1 MLILDGDVQKL
12 EESVISHRR
21 WLHQYPE
28 IGFDVYGTKDYILKK
43 LNEYGFEEIKILSK
57 TGIKVVIRGKVGKRT
72 LAFRA
77 DMDALAIEEKTGLD
91 FASRRKGV
99 MHACGHD
106 GHMAILLGLA
116 EWLSQNKDTLEDNIV
131 LIFQPD
137 EENEGGA
144 LPMIKEGLLEDPKV
158 DAIFGLH
165 ILPDLP
171 EGMIGTKVG
180 PLMAQTSEVNIEI
193 VGKSAHGAMP
203 HNGIDTI
210 VVASQFITAL
220 QSIISRGIDPTENA
234 IITIGRI
241 YGGDTRNILAESVMM
256 ECTIR
261 TFSDKIYHRIRQK
274 ILDLL
279 DGLKKSHGVETKF
292 HEGVYYPPV
301 INDVVWTKKVIE
313 ILNPEQYIEVNPLMI
328 AEDFS
333 NYQKIVP
340 GVFLFLGSGNDKK
353 GLVHPLHSSLFNFD
367 EKILLQGIQLYK
379 NIINRIR

>member
-1 MLILDGDVQKL
+1 MLNLDGDIQELKK
-12 EESVISHRR
+12 SVISHRR

-28 IGFDVYGTKDYILKK
+28 IGFDVYGTRDYILEK
-43 LNEYGFEEIKILSK
+43 LDEYGFNEIEVLAE
-57 TGIKVVIRGKVGKRT
+57 TGIKVVIRGKVGRRT

-91 FASRRKGV
+91 YASRKKGI

-116 EWLSQNKDTLEDNIV
+116 EWISQNRDVLEDNIV
-131 LIFQPD
+131 LVFQPD

-144 LPMIKEGLLEDPKV
+144 LPMIREGLLEKPRV
-158 DAIFGLH
+158 DAFFGLH

-171 EGMIGTKVG
+171 EGMIGTKTG

-203 HNGIDTI
+203 HNGVDTI
-210 VVASQFITAL
+210 VVAAQFINAL
-220 QSIISRGIDPTENA
+220 QSIISRSIDPTENA

-241 YGGDTRNILAESVMM
+241 YGGDTRNILAERVVM
-256 ECTIR
+256 ESTIR
-261 TFSDKIYHRIRQK
+261 TFSDEVYKRIRHK

-279 DGLKKSHGVETKF
+279 DGLKKAYGVETKF

-301 INDVVWTKKVIE
+301 INDAVWTKKVID
-313 ILNPEQYIEVNPLMI
+313 ILTPEQYIEVHPLMI

-333 NYQKIVP
+333 NYQKEVP
-340 GVFLFLGSGNDKK
+340 GVFLFLGSYNEQK
-353 GLVHPLHSSLFNFD
+353 GLIHPLHSNLFNFD
-367 EKILLQGIQLYK
+367 EKILLQGLQLYK
-379 NIINRIR
+379 NIITQI

>member
-1 MLILDGDVQKL
+1 
-12 EESVISHRR
+12 
-21 WLHQYPE
+21 
-28 IGFDVYGTKDYILKK
+28 
-43 LNEYGFEEIKILSK
+43 
-57 TGIKVVIRGKVGKRT
+57 
-72 LAFRA
+72 
-77 DMDALAIEEKTGLD
+77 MDALAIEEKTGLD

-116 EWLSQNKDTLEDNIV
+116 KWLSQNKDTLEDNIV

>member
-1 MLILDGDVQKL
+1 MLNLDGDIQELKK
-12 EESVISHRR
+12 SVISHRR

-28 IGFDVYGTKDYILKK
+28 IGFDVYGTRDYIIEK
-43 LNEYGFEEIKILSK
+43 LDEYGFNEIEVLAE
-57 TGIKVVIRGKVGKRT
+57 TGIKVVIRGKVGRRT

-91 FASRRKGV
+91 YASRKKGI

-116 EWLSQNKDTLEDNIV
+116 EWISQNRDVLEDNIV
-131 LIFQPD
+131 LVFQPD

-144 LPMIKEGLLEDPKV
+144 LPMIREGLLEKPRV
-158 DAIFGLH
+158 DAFFGLH

-171 EGMIGTKVG
+171 EGMIGTKTG

-203 HNGIDTI
+203 HNGVDTI
-210 VVASQFITAL
+210 VVAAQFINAL
-220 QSIISRGIDPTENA
+220 QSIISRSIDPTENA

-241 YGGDTRNILAESVMM
+241 YGGDTRNILAERVVM
-256 ECTIR
+256 ESTIR
-261 TFSDKIYHRIRQK
+261 TFSDEVYKRIRHK

-279 DGLKKSHGVETKF
+279 DGLKKAYGVETKF

-301 INDVVWTKKVIE
+301 INDAVWTKKVID
-313 ILNPEQYIEVNPLMI
+313 ILTPEQYIEVHPLMI

-333 NYQKIVP
+333 NYQKEVP
-340 GVFLFLGSGNDKK
+340 GVFLFLGSYNEQK
-353 GLVHPLHSSLFNFD
+353 GLIHPLHSNLFNFD
-367 EKILLQGIQLYK
+367 EKILLQGLQLYK
-379 NIINRIR
+379 NIITQI

>member
-1 MLILDGDVQKL
+1 MLNLDGDIQELKK
-12 EESVISHRR
+12 SVISHRR

-28 IGFDVYGTKDYILKK
+28 IGFDVYGTRDYILEK
-43 LNEYGFEEIKILSK
+43 LDEYGFNEIEVLAE
-57 TGIKVVIRGKVGKRT
+57 TGIKVVIRGKVGRRT

-91 FASRRKGV
+91 YASRKKGI

-116 EWLSQNKDTLEDNIV
+116 EWISQNRDVLEDNIV
-131 LIFQPD
+131 LVFQPD

-144 LPMIKEGLLEDPKV
+144 LPMIREGLLEKPRV
-158 DAIFGLH
+158 DAFFGLH

-171 EGMIGTKVG
+171 EGMIGTKTG

-203 HNGIDTI
+203 HNGVDTI
-210 VVASQFITAL
+210 VVAAQFINAL
-220 QSIISRGIDPTENA
+220 QSIISRSIDPTENA

-241 YGGDTRNILAESVMM
+241 YGGDTRNILAERVVM
-256 ECTIR
+256 ESTIR
-261 TFSDKIYHRIRQK
+261 TFSDEVYKRIRHK

-279 DGLKKSHGVETKF
+279 DGLKKAYGVETKF
-292 HEGVYYPPV
+292 HAGVYYPPV
-301 INDVVWTKKVIE
+301 INDAVWTKKVID
-313 ILNPEQYIEVNPLMI
+313 ILTPEQYIEVHPLMI

-333 NYQKIVP
+333 NYQKEVP
-340 GVFLFLGSGNDKK
+340 GVFLFLGSYNEQK
-353 GLVHPLHSSLFNFD
+353 GLIHPLHSNLFNFD
-367 EKILLQGIQLYK
+367 EKILLQGLQLYK
-379 NIINRIR
+379 NIITQI

>member
-1 MLILDGDVQKL
+1 MLNLDGDIQELKK
-12 EESVISHRR
+12 SVISHRR

-28 IGFDVYGTKDYILKK
+28 IGFDVYGTRDYILEK
-43 LNEYGFEEIKILSK
+43 LDEYGFNEIEVLAE
-57 TGIKVVIRGKVGKRT
+57 TGIKVVIRGKVGRRT

-77 DMDALAIEEKTGLD
+77 DMDALVIEEKTGLD
-91 FASRRKGV
+91 YASRKKGI

-116 EWLSQNKDTLEDNIV
+116 EWISQNRDVLEDNIV
-131 LIFQPD
+131 LVFQPD

-144 LPMIKEGLLEDPKV
+144 LPMIREGLLEKPRV
-158 DAIFGLH
+158 DAFFGLH

-171 EGMIGTKVG
+171 EGMIGTKTG

-203 HNGIDTI
+203 HNGVDTI
-210 VVASQFITAL
+210 VVAAQFINAL
-220 QSIISRGIDPTENA
+220 QSIISRSIDPTENA

-241 YGGDTRNILAESVMM
+241 YGGDTRNILAERVVM
-256 ECTIR
+256 ESTIR
-261 TFSDKIYHRIRQK
+261 TFSDEVYKRIRHK

-279 DGLKKSHGVETKF
+279 DGLKKAYGVETKF

-301 INDVVWTKKVIE
+301 INDAVWTKKVID
-313 ILNPEQYIEVNPLMI
+313 ILTPEQYIEVHPLMI

-333 NYQKIVP
+333 NYQKEVP
-340 GVFLFLGSGNDKK
+340 GVFLFLGSYNEQK
-353 GLVHPLHSSLFNFD
+353 GLIHPLHSNLFNFD
-367 EKILLQGIQLYK
+367 EKILLQGLQLYK
-379 NIINRIR
+379 NIITQI

>member
-1 MLILDGDVQKL
+1 
-12 EESVISHRR
+12 
-21 WLHQYPE
+21 
-28 IGFDVYGTKDYILKK
+28 
-43 LNEYGFEEIKILSK
+43 
-57 TGIKVVIRGKVGKRT
+57 
-72 LAFRA
+72 
-77 DMDALAIEEKTGLD
+77 
-91 FASRRKGV
+91 
-99 MHACGHD
+99 
-106 GHMAILLGLA
+106 
-116 EWLSQNKDTLEDNIV
+116 
-131 LIFQPD
+131 
-137 EENEGGA
+137 
-144 LPMIKEGLLEDPKV
+144 
-158 DAIFGLH
+158 
-165 ILPDLP
+165 
-171 EGMIGTKVG
+171 
-180 PLMAQTSEVNIEI
+180 MAQTSEVNIEI

-210 VVASQFITAL
+210 VASQFITAL

-353 GLVHPLHSSLFNFD
+353 GLVHPLHSSYLILTKRFYSKAFNY
-367 EKILLQGIQLYK
+367 I
-379 NIINRIR
+379 RI

>member
-193 VGKSAHGAMP
+193 VGKVP
-203 HNGIDTI
+203 
-210 VVASQFITAL
+210 
-220 QSIISRGIDPTENA
+220 
-234 IITIGRI
+234 
-241 YGGDTRNILAESVMM
+241 M
-256 ECTIR
+256 ELCPIM
-261 TFSDKIYHRIRQK
+261 
-274 ILDLL
+274 
-279 DGLKKSHGVETKF
+279 G
-292 HEGVYYPPV
+292 
-301 INDVVWTKKVIE
+301 
-313 ILNPEQYIEVNPLMI
+313 
-328 AEDFS
+328 
-333 NYQKIVP
+333 
-340 GVFLFLGSGNDKK
+340 
-353 GLVHPLHSSLFNFD
+353 
-367 EKILLQGIQLYK
+367 
-379 NIINRIR
+379 